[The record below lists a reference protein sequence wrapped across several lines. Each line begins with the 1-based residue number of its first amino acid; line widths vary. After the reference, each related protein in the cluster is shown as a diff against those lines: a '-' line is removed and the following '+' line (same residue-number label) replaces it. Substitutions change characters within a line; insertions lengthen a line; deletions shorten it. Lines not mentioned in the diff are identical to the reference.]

1 MNKFVRLKLCKFLF
15 ILLLFNACPALG
27 QDVVLYQQYNGRFDF
42 TFIGNTLNPQENSFQ
57 DFPTIFTTSSAN
69 LTLNSNDEIESA
81 FLYWAGS
88 GTGDFNVKLN
98 NVSLTPDRTFSH
110 QRNNFGLI
118 LDYFSAFKDITNL
131 VQQTGNGTY
140 TLSELDVTP
149 FIEQHYL
156 ARTNFAGWAIIIVYK
171 NNSLPLNQVNIY
183 DGFQAVPEEVNI
195 TLDFLNVIDN
205 QDAKIGFLAWE
216 GDVGIQVNETLRI
229 NGTILGNPPLNPSN
243 NAFNGTN
250 SITGSN
256 TLYNMDLD
264 VYNIQDNIDIGD
276 TSATIQLTSGQDVVM
291 INAIVT
297 KLNSQLPDATIAVDE
312 VQKECNSRTINVG
325 FTVSNLNSTNP
336 LPAGTPIAIYANG
349 QFIQYTETLV
359 EIPIDGSI
367 SDQIL
372 LVIPDSIPVDF
383 ELLFVVDDLG
393 NGQGIVTEIL
403 ENNNTFSLQVSLFV
417 SPSFNVLETLISCN
431 EGLGKGTFDFSH
443 YEELVKMNSENT
455 VQFYET
461 FENAT
466 AAINPILI
474 TSNYVA
480 LSTPTAIF
488 VRIDNENC
496 YTITSFLLT
505 TRNCPPI
512 VYNYVSANGDNFNE
526 TFFIAGLR
534 NIFLNFELEIFNRW
548 GKLIWKGNNNTEDW
562 NGVIKEGFGSQK
574 APDGTYFYLLN
585 LNDPD
590 YLNPLSG
597 FLFLNR

>member
-1 MNKFVRLKLCKFLF
+1 VRLKLCKFLF

-297 KLNSQLPDATIAVDE
+297 KLNSQLPDATISVDE